1 MWKNLIQIFK
11 RDDLYLQALRESYA
25 MLDLDLEMF
34 KSSVE
39 TLRRT
44 DGCEVALDIY
54 KMDKQIN
61 AYERDVRR
69 KVLTHL
75 AVSGPGDLSSGLILV
90 SVVVDIERIGDYAKN
105 IFDLARDHPK
115 RLLGGVLEADLV
127 MIENR
132 VTEIF
137 EQMVEAFKTH
147 DADKAR
153 LIMTGYKGEV
163 VAACDQ
169 IVKKIVTGEVSDLGP
184 SEAASIALYVRY
196 LKRIAAH
203 SRNIMTSVVN
213 PFHRIGYRE
222 KKLKNEID

>member
-34 KSSVE
+34 KASLE

-115 RLLGGVLEADLV
+115 RLLGGVLEEDLV
-127 MIENR
+127 MIETR
-132 VTEIF
+132 VAQIF
-137 EQMVEAFKTH
+137 EQMVEAFKAH

-163 VAACDQ
+163 VAACDR
-169 IVKKIVTGEVSDLGP
+169 IVKKIVSGEVSDLGP
-184 SEAASIALYVRY
+184 SEAASVALYVRY

-222 KKLKNEID
+222 KAKNDSE

>member
-1 MWKNLIQIFK
+1 MWKNIIQIFK
-11 RDDLYLQALRESYA
+11 KDDLYLQALRESHA

-34 KSSVE
+34 KASVE
-39 TLRRT
+39 TLRRS
-44 DGCEVALDIY
+44 DGSEVGLDIY
-54 KMDKQIN
+54 ALDKQIN

-75 AVSGPGDLSSGLILV
+75 AVSGPTDLSSGLILV
-90 SVVVDIERIGDYAKN
+90 SVVIDIERIGDYAKN

-115 RLLGGVLEADLV
+115 RLTGGPLEAELV
-127 MIENR
+127 QIEDR

-137 EQMVEAFKTH
+137 EQMVQAFKAN
-147 DADKAR
+147 DEEQAR

-163 VAACDQ
+163 ATNCDR
-169 IVKKIVTGEVSDLGP
+169 IVKKIITGEVADFGP
-184 SEAASIALYVRY
+184 SDAAALALYVRY

-222 KKLKNEID
+222 KKKSNSAE